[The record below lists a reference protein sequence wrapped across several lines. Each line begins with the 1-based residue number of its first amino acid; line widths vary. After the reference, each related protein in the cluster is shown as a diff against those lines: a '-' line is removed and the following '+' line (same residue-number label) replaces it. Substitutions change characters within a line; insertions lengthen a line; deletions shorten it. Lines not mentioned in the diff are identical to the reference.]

1 MKAESHFTKL
11 QIQALA
17 EGFDEIFKE
26 LDIRVD
32 VDVVET
38 SKRSV
43 SLYIKFNDRIARTV
57 RLSTHKPNYSQK
69 DYINIY

>member
-1 MKAESHFTKL
+1 MKAESHFTNS

-26 LDIRVD
+26 LDIKAN
-32 VDVVET
+32 VDVVKT
-38 SKRSV
+38 SAKSMSV
-43 SLYIKFNDRIARTV
+43 YIKFDDRVARTV
-57 RLSTHKPNYSQK
+57 RLSTHKPKYSQK